1 MSVEQEISQCLQ
13 EAFKPSHFELENE
26 SYMHNV
32 PEGSESHFKAV
43 IVSEDFTGKRL
54 VQRHQMV
61 YGTMGE
67 LMKRIHALALHTF
80 TEAEWKELG
89 EAAASP
95 LCRGGEKGRGDDKD
109 RDGE

>member
-1 MSVEQEISQCLQ
+1 MTIEQEISQNLQ
-13 EAFKPSHFELENE
+13 SFFKPSHFELVNE

-32 PEGSESHFKAV
+32 PKGSESHFKAV
-43 IVSEDFTGKRL
+43 IVSESFQGKRL

-61 YGTMGE
+61 YAAMGD

-80 TEAEWKELG
+80 TEEEWKNIG

-95 LCRGGEKGRGDDKD
+95 KCKGGE
-109 RDGE
+109 

>member
-1 MSVEQEISQCLQ
+1 MTVEQEISQCLQ
-13 EAFKPSHFELENE
+13 SAFEPTHFELVNE

-32 PEGSESHFKAV
+32 PKGSESHFKAV
-43 IVSEDFTGKRL
+43 IVSKSFSGKRL

-61 YGTMGE
+61 YGAMGD

-80 TEAEWKELG
+80 TAEEWQDLG

-95 LCRGGEKGRGDDKD
+95 KCRGGEK
-109 RDGE
+109 